1 MENTEFKSG
10 FVNIIG
16 LPNVGKSTLM
26 NTLIGE
32 KLSIITRKAQT
43 TRHRILGIINE
54 ENAQIVFSDTPGYID
69 KPAYKMQET
78 MNTYVTSALQ
88 DADVFLFMVELG
100 TPIERHI
107 DIYTKIQ
114 DNDTPILLLI
124 NKVDL
129 AKDQDSVMKYIELWQ
144 AVLPKAETFIVSAL
158 NKFNIDS
165 VVNRIKQIIPFGPAY
180 YDKDA
185 FTDKTE
191 RFFVSEIIREKIL
204 LLFKQEIPYSCEVEV
219 ESFKEEEKITKISA
233 VIYTE
238 RPTQKSILIGK
249 GGESIK
255 KMGTLARKDIEKF
268 LDKKVFLELFVKV
281 KEDWRNNDNELKRF
295 GYK

>member
-1 MENTEFKSG
+1 MENTAFKSG

-26 NTLIGE
+26 NVLIGE

-54 ENAQIVFSDTPGYID
+54 ENLQIVFSDTPGYIE

-78 MNTYVTSALQ
+78 MNHFVSDALV
-88 DADVFLFMVELG
+88 DADIFLFMVEYG
-100 TPIERHI
+100 TSPE
-107 DIYTKIQ
+107 KQ
-114 DNDTPILLLI
+114 ENLFKKLVDNATPVLLLV

-129 AKDQDSVMKYIELWQ
+129 AKTQDDVLLYIQKWKEI
-144 AVLPKAETFIVSAL
+144 LPNAESFILSAL
-158 NKFNIDS
+158 NDFNVDS
-165 VVNRIKQIIPFGPAY
+165 VLHRIKQLLPEGPAY
-180 YDKDA
+180 YEKDA

-191 RFFVSEIIREKIL
+191 RFFVSEIIREKL
-204 LLFKQEIPYSCEVEV
+204 LLNYKQEIPYACEVDI
-219 ESFKEEEKITKISA
+219 ESFKEEENIIKIAA

-238 RPTQKSILIGK
+238 RATQKSIIIGK
-249 GGESIK
+249 GGEAIK
-255 KMGTLARKDIEKF
+255 RLGTLARIDIEKF
-268 LDKKVFLELFVKV
+268 LDKKVYLELFVKV
-281 KEDWRNNDNELKRF
+281 KEQWRNNDKDLERF